1 VIRRTLSQDRGRET
15 HREGGSKRIRRRA
28 RLGLL
33 ATGVA
38 LALAG
43 TAAAAF
49 VNLPA
54 DGSQVNNDIANGIDP
69 AQDAGVSDV
78 QGGTVVAG
86 NLQVP
91 WATFEQKTGSSQQI
105 FVRAFKG
112 GQWVTQG
119 FPASLNL
126 DPTVE
131 AEAPSIDFAGTART
145 VPWVSWYEPNAN
157 LGSATQIFASRFS
170 AASNVWLPAGQDRA
184 PGHAVPSLNINTNR
198 DAENPAVVGGAAVAG
213 NDPVPWVGWQELDG
227 AAAGTNQIFVSRAV
241 KSTNG
246 APCIGKPASGNPSVN
261 GFCWLQVGLDR
272 LNSTTGASSATGDPT
287 LSVDPTRNA
296 IEPDDA
302 FTGPSD
308 TVPWVVWYEQSPGL
322 NGIGN
327 ELVFAAKAVPDAT
340 ADGGFHW
347 VAVGKGTAG
356 QTNVLNTAGTN
367 GFGSCA
373 TSAGQERA
381 CSLNNDASVDAEDP
395 RVAAGSLVPGGAT
408 VPWVTWSETIGAN
421 RHAIFVSRLV
431 GGDHFETFNQGQP
444 ISNTLNDA
452 TRPDITFSGN
462 TPYITWQEDV
472 GGQRRTFTGHFEGG
486 AAAPVFKLDTPTGIA
501 RSSTADLRPPV
512 SSTCT
517 ANPSNADGATCQ
529 AGASGTPFFLFSDGA
544 PGSQHLFANAY
555 HPSDIAT
562 GSADAVSTGG
572 ATISGSVNP
581 GGARMKVHF
590 EFGTSTAYG
599 TSTPDQ
605 SIAVGSA
612 PVSFNAALAGLPAG
626 TKIHYR
632 AVASSDFASIPGVDQ
647 TFTTTA
653 AAPPPPPGNVP
664 PKATIVNVPRIVSL
678 HRLGKGKLL
687 RLRLGVSE
695 PAKVAIQ
702 LVTKQKKVVRSLTIS
717 RAKAGRFTAL
727 LSLKH
732 LATRTY
738 TLRVSAKDATG
749 ARSLV
754 VSRSLK
760 VVR

>member
-486 AAAPVFKLDTPTGIA
+486 AAAPVFKLDTPNGVV

-517 ANPSNADGATCQ
+517 ANPTNADGATCQ
-529 AGASGTPFFLFSDGA
+529 AGAAGTPFFLYADGA
-544 PGSQHLFANAY
+544 PGSRHLFASAY
-555 HPSDIAT
+555 HPSDIQTGPAAT
-562 GSADAVSTGG
+562 VSTSG
-572 ATISGSVNP
+572 ATVSGSVNP
-581 GGARMKVHF
+581 GGASIKVHF
-590 EFGTSTAYG
+590 EFGSSTAYG

-605 SIAVGSA
+605 TIPVGSA
-612 PVSFNAALAGLPAG
+612 PISFNAALSGLPAG

-632 AVASSDFASIPGVDQ
+632 AIASSDFASITGADQ

-653 AAPPPPPGNVP
+653 TTPTPPAGNTP
-664 PKATIVNVPRIVSL
+664 PKVAIVSVSHRVSL
-678 HRLGKGKLL
+678 RRLGKGKLL
-687 RLRLGVSE
+687 RLKLGVSE
-695 PAKVAIQ
+695 PAQVTIQ
-702 LVTKQKKVVRSLTIS
+702 LVGKHRKVVRSLTIS
-717 RAKAGRFTAL
+717 RAKAGTFTAL

-732 LATRTY
+732 IAARTY

-754 VSRSLK
+754 SSRSLK

>member
-1 VIRRTLSQDRGRET
+1 MRRTHTNDAGNETGRVAWLGRFGRPT
-15 HREGGSKRIRRRA
+15 RIA
-28 RLGLL
+28 TL
-33 ATGVA
+33 ATAVA
-38 LALAG
+38 LVLAG

-49 VNLPA
+49 VGLPA
-54 DGSQVNNDIANGIDP
+54 DGSQVDNDVAAGIDP

-91 WATFEQKTGSSQQI
+91 WATFEHKSGATQQI

-119 FPASLNL
+119 FPASLNI

-131 AEAPSIDFAGTART
+131 AEAPAIDFAGTART
-145 VPWVSWYEPNAN
+145 VPWVSWYEPNASLAN
-157 LGSATQIFASRFS
+157 KKQIFASRFS
-170 AASNVWLPAGQDRA
+170 AAANVWLPSGQERA
-184 PGHAVPSLNINTNR
+184 PGHALPSLNINTNR

-213 NDPVPWVGWQELDG
+213 NDPVPWVAWQELDG

-241 KSTNG
+241 KSAAG
-246 APCIGKPASGNPSVN
+246 APCAGKPANGALSLN

-272 LNSTTGASSATGDPT
+272 IDPATGASSPTGDPT
-287 LSVDPTRNA
+287 LSIDPTRAA

-308 TVPWVVWYEQSPGL
+308 TVPWVVWYEQNPGL
-322 NGIGN
+322 NGVNN

-347 VAVGKGTAG
+347 VAVGKGTQG
-356 QTNVLNTAGTN
+356 QTNVLNTAG

-381 CSLNNDASVDAEDP
+381 CSLNNDATVDAEDA
-395 RVAAGSLVPGGAT
+395 RVAAGTLTPGGAT
-408 VPWVTWSETIGAN
+408 VPWVTWSETIGVN

-431 GGDHFETFNQGQP
+431 GGDHFETFNLGQP

-452 TRPDITFSGN
+452 TRPDIAFSGN

-472 GGQRRTFTGHFEGG
+472 AGQRRTFTGHFEGG
-486 AAAPVFKLDTPTGIA
+486 AAAPVFKLDTPIGIVRA
-501 RSSTADLRPPV
+501 NTADLRPPV

-517 ANPSNADGATCQ
+517 ANPTNADGAACQ
-529 AGASGTPFFLFSDGA
+529 AGALGTPFFLYADGGL
-544 PGSQHLFANAY
+544 GSTHLFANAY
-555 HPSDIAT
+555 HPSEIAT
-562 GSADAVSTGG
+562 GPSTTVTTSG
-572 ATISGSVNP
+572 ANVAGSVNP
-581 GGARMKVHF
+581 GGARVKVHF
-590 EFGTSTAYG
+590 EFGTTTTYG

-605 SIAVGSA
+605 PLGVGSSPIA
-612 PVSFNAALAGLPAG
+612 FSATLAGLPAG
-626 TKIHYR
+626 TTIHYR
-632 AVASSDFASIPGVDQ
+632 AVASSDFASITGTDQ

-653 AAPPPPPGNVP
+653 VSPPPPPPPPGNVP
-664 PKATIVNVPRIVSL
+664 PKLTVVSTPHVVSL

-687 RLRLGVSE
+687 TVKLKLSE
-695 PAKVAIQ
+695 PAKVTIS
-702 LVTKQKKVVRSLTIS
+702 LLGKKQRVVRSLTIS
-717 RAKAGRFTAL
+717 RKKAGTFTAL

-732 LATRTY
+732 IGKRTY
-738 TLRVSAKDATG
+738 TLRISARDAQG

-754 VSRSLK
+754 ISRTLR
-760 VVR
+760 VV